1 MRDVEKDMR
10 ETAWSYR
17 PWAAEMAPVVQRIL
31 EGRQETSPYS
41 GAEAWL
47 AYLLCVTERSVYR
60 EEIVKESKSLDIP
73 LPPEHEIDWAFEHL
87 KARGWLLIA
96 FGIEDAKKNGWQGEF
111 VYRLRPGVRIRLT
124 EITGDLSVHQEAH
137 RRLKEWL
144 SRHPPDSA
152 REETV
157 LAYALYLNESSISL
171 AKVLEEMDAINIGF
185 PNAYLLGAA
194 FLRLRKRGWLVVEG
208 EDSYGLSPEAK
219 RLMDTLVQRRTYMGG
234 SDENLRAWMIANPPP
249 GYEREP
255 IGDSYVEDLEE
266 MAQVLQSKGFFR
278 RGRKGKGK
286 RV

>member
-1 MRDVEKDMR
+1 MRDVEKEMR

-31 EGRQETSPYS
+31 EGRQETPLYS

-73 LPPEHEIDWAFEHL
+73 LPPEHEIDWAFEQL

-96 FGIEDAKKNGWQGEF
+96 FGIEDAKRNGWQGEF
-111 VYRLRPGVRIRLT
+111 VCRLRPGVRIRLT
-124 EITGDLSVHQEAH
+124 EITGDLSVYQEAH
-137 RRLKEWL
+137 RKLKDWL
-144 SRHPPDSA
+144 SSHPPDSA
-152 REETV
+152 SEEIV

-171 AKVLEEMDAINIGF
+171 AKVLEEMDDINIGF

-208 EDSYGLSPEAK
+208 EVAYGLTPEA
-219 RLMDTLVQRRTYMGG
+219 RRFMDTLVQRRTYMGG
-234 SDENLRAWMIANPPP
+234 SDEHLRAWMIANPPP
-249 GYEREP
+249 GFESEP
-255 IGDSYVEDLEE
+255 IGDSYAEDMEE
-266 MAQVLQSKGFFR
+266 WTRVLQSKGFFG
-278 RGRKGKGK
+278 RGRKAKRK